1 MSEQMPQWGF
11 ADQEKVIIDAKQ
23 EKAPEGA
30 NVLMDFIDEKYF
42 ENFLNKLDAIE
53 ESNASKS
60 EAERVNI
67 DEVGELLGV
76 DIKEMRSFI
85 DNKLP
90 ELVEKVHL
98 MNKAENIQMENI
110 SSLMDVLGNSIITIF
125 NRIIWVLENFRNT
138 DPVVQEKIHNPQSI
152 TRKVIDLYSKS
163 EGRSGVASYY
173 INTLCTDSE
182 KLKMEISTK
191 DGFLQN
197 YQEYFHSITMNG
209 GTTTYFPNGGKKLAY
224 FKFFNELESG
234 SINAEN
240 LEKALGELDDKIID
254 TEKIRKSKLV
264 KNTNQVL

>member
-11 ADQEKVIIDAKQ
+11 ADQEKVIIPAKQ
-23 EKAPEGA
+23 EKSPEGA

-60 EAERVNI
+60 EAERVSI
-67 DEVGELLGV
+67 DEVGELLGI

-98 MNKAENIQMENI
+98 MNKAENIQMEKI

-138 DPVVQEKIHNPQSI
+138 DPVVQEKI
-152 TRKVIDLYSKS
+152 
-163 EGRSGVASYY
+163 
-173 INTLCTDSE
+173 
-182 KLKMEISTK
+182 
-191 DGFLQN
+191 
-197 YQEYFHSITMNG
+197 
-209 GTTTYFPNGGKKLAY
+209 
-224 FKFFNELESG
+224 
-234 SINAEN
+234 
-240 LEKALGELDDKIID
+240 
-254 TEKIRKSKLV
+254 
-264 KNTNQVL
+264 